1 MRCALTSAPLRSAAL
16 RCTPLLRRAAPFFLG
31 CPALD
36 LGRALALSVRFFEA
50 NDANPTGCYAATLL
64 SSAAAV
70 TKAGV
75 QVASRRRSHGLQISQ
90 RHPDRWEASKSRARD

>member
-1 MRCALTSAPLRSAAL
+1 
-16 RCTPLLRRAAPFFLG
+16 
-31 CPALD
+31 LD

-90 RHPDRWEASKSRARD
+90 RHPDRWEAFHSCKPLRQLFWQSDGADSAHILRPKREFENIPSL